1 MRYTLEQKECEFFNM
16 SDILPGH
23 WKQRTNEHDGKEIE
37 GDQQRLTQDSDPAC
51 FWPGRCQFVS
61 KTDWELFSLKK
72 SIKFILCPIR
82 HLVENK
88 IAQALDQ
95 TRQADG
101 KKDGDAK
108 MLGYRIARAEV
119 FAGVVA
125 RDRRRVFPT
134 IFQKIFPIG

>member
-1 MRYTLEQKECEFFNM
+1 M
-16 SDILPGH
+16 SDILPEH
-23 WKQRTNEHDGKEIE
+23 WKQRTNEHDGKGIE

-51 FWPGRCQFVS
+51 FWPVRCQFVS
-61 KTDWELFSLKK
+61 KTNWELFSLNK
-72 SIKFILCPIR
+72 SIKFILCLKT

-108 MLGYRIARAEV
+108 MLCYRVARAEV

-125 RDRRRVFPT
+125 RDRRRVIPAV
-134 IFQKIFPIG
+134 FQKIFPIG

>member
-1 MRYTLEQKECEFFNM
+1 MFLASSVSVRIRN
-16 SDILPGH
+16 
-23 WKQRTNEHDGKEIE
+23 
-37 GDQQRLTQDSDPAC
+37 RLGT
-51 FWPGRCQFVS
+51 
-61 KTDWELFSLKK
+61 FSPKN
-72 SIKFILCPIR
+72 SIKFTLCLKT

-95 TRQADG
+95 TRLADG
-101 KKDGDAK
+101 KKHGDAK

-134 IFQKIFPIG
+134 IFQKILPIG

>member
-1 MRYTLEQKECEFFNM
+1 MSVRIQNRLGTFF
-16 SDILPGH
+16 P
-23 WKQRTNEHDGKEIE
+23 
-37 GDQQRLTQDSDPAC
+37 
-51 FWPGRCQFVS
+51 
-61 KTDWELFSLKK
+61 KK

-134 IFQKIFPIG
+134 IFQKILPIG